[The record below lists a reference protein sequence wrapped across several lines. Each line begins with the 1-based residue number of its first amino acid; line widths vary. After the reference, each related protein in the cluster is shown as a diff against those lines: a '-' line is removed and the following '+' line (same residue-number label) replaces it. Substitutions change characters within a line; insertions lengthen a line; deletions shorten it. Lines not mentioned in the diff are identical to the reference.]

1 MSSLIGLR
9 LFGKFPNS
17 HLGAAERCCTVKVSI
32 FQFEIW
38 RLKSVEKVR
47 VTVSEMMIR
56 IKCLALEKLKRREL
70 KVGSMAKYG
79 ANTKFYIC

>member
-1 MSSLIGLR
+1 M
-9 LFGKFPNS
+9 
-17 HLGAAERCCTVKVSI
+17 
-32 FQFEIW
+32 
-38 RLKSVEKVR
+38 EKVR